1 VREVLGEPKTNSF
14 FNPSVQVLNLC
25 VRFGARE
32 VLRGIT
38 ASFTPGVHVVLG
50 RNGAGKTT
58 LLRAVAGL
66 VKFDGDVRVLGR
78 SIRGMSRKELSR
90 LVAYCW
96 QNPYYGFI
104 EATVE
109 DEVRA
114 ILRILGVEGDWRVA
128 ELLVPKELMGRDPA
142 TLSGG
147 EAKRVSMASMLVA
160 DQPVWLL
167 DEPFTYLDME
177 GVEAVAKLIE
187 HGRRRGKTIIVALH
201 ELHYAAMIQPDT
213 YLILNSGSAVSSG
226 AWRDVSDEVLR
237 RAGLI
242 TRGEMCAA
250 LCCP

>member
-1 VREVLGEPKTNSF
+1 VVMLSVASIELWNVVVRLGGRDVLKG
-14 FNPSVQVLNLC
+14 V
-25 VRFGARE
+25 
-32 VLRGIT
+32 T
-38 ASFTPGVHVVLG
+38 ASFEPGVHVVLG

-58 LLRAVAGL
+58 LLRAIAGL
-66 VKFDGDVRVLGR
+66 VKFDGEVRVLGK
-78 SIRGMSRKELSR
+78 SVRGLGRRELAR

-128 ELLVPKELMGRDPA
+128 ELLVPRELMGRDPA

-167 DEPFTYLDME
+167 DEPFTYLDRE

-187 HGRRRGKTIIVALH
+187 YARKKGKTVIVTLH
-201 ELHYAAMIQPDT
+201 EVFYASLVKPDT
-213 YLILNSGSAVSSG
+213 FIALDSGAVVASGRWDELSDKTLNSI
-226 AWRDVSDEVLR
+226 
-237 RAGLI
+237 GLVP
-242 TRGEMCAA
+242 RGA
-250 LCCP
+250 LCATLCS

>member
-1 VREVLGEPKTNSF
+1 VVILRVASIELWNVVVRLGGRDVLKG
-14 FNPSVQVLNLC
+14 V
-25 VRFGARE
+25 
-32 VLRGIT
+32 T
-38 ASFTPGVHVVLG
+38 ASFEPGVHVVLG

-58 LLRAVAGL
+58 LLRAIAGL
-66 VKFDGDVRVLGR
+66 VKFDGEVRVLGK
-78 SIRGMSRKELSR
+78 SVRGLGRRELAR

-167 DEPFTYLDME
+167 DEPFTYLDRE

-187 HGRRRGKTIIVALH
+187 YARKKGKTVIVTLH
-201 ELHYAAMIQPDT
+201 EVFYASLVKPDT
-213 YLILNSGSAVSSG
+213 FIALDSGAVVASGRWGELSDKTLNSI
-226 AWRDVSDEVLR
+226 
-237 RAGLI
+237 GLVP
-242 TRGEMCAA
+242 RGA
-250 LCCP
+250 LCATLCS

>member
-1 VREVLGEPKTNSF
+1 MVILRVASIELWNVVVRLGGRDVLKG
-14 FNPSVQVLNLC
+14 V
-25 VRFGARE
+25 
-32 VLRGIT
+32 T
-38 ASFTPGVHVVLG
+38 ASFEPGVHVVLG

-58 LLRAVAGL
+58 LLRAIAGL
-66 VKFDGDVRVLGR
+66 VKFDGEVRVLGK
-78 SIRGMSRKELSR
+78 SVRGLGRRELAR

-114 ILRILGVEGDWRVA
+114 ILRILGVEGDWRVS
-128 ELLVPKELMGRDPA
+128 ELLVPKELMSRDPA

-167 DEPFTYLDME
+167 DEPFTYLDRE

-187 HGRRRGKTIIVALH
+187 YARKKGKTVIVTLH
-201 ELHYAAMIQPDT
+201 EVFYASLVKPDT
-213 YLILNSGSAVSSG
+213 FIALDSG
-226 AWRDVSDEVLR
+226 AVVASGRWGELSDKTLSSV
-237 RAGLI
+237 GLVP
-242 TRGEMCAA
+242 RGA
-250 LCCP
+250 LCATLCS

>member
-1 VREVLGEPKTNSF
+1 MVILRVASIELWNVVVRLGGRDVLKG
-14 FNPSVQVLNLC
+14 V
-25 VRFGARE
+25 
-32 VLRGIT
+32 T
-38 ASFTPGVHVVLG
+38 ASFEPGVHVVLG

-58 LLRAVAGL
+58 LLRAIAGL
-66 VKFDGDVRVLGR
+66 VKFDGEVRVLGK
-78 SIRGMSRKELSR
+78 SVRGLGRRELAR

-167 DEPFTYLDME
+167 DEPFTYLDRE

-187 HGRRRGKTIIVALH
+187 YARKKGKTVIVTLH
-201 ELHYAAMIQPDT
+201 EVFYASLVKPDT
-213 YLILNSGSAVSSG
+213 FIALDSGAVVASGRWGELSDKTLNSI
-226 AWRDVSDEVLR
+226 
-237 RAGLI
+237 GLVP
-242 TRGEMCAA
+242 RGA
-250 LCCP
+250 LCATLCS

>member
-1 VREVLGEPKTNSF
+1 MASIELWNVVVRLGGRDVLKG
-14 FNPSVQVLNLC
+14 V
-25 VRFGARE
+25 
-32 VLRGIT
+32 T
-38 ASFTPGVHVVLG
+38 ASFEPGVHVVLG

-58 LLRAVAGL
+58 LLRAIAGL
-66 VKFDGDVRVLGR
+66 VKFDGEVRVLGK
-78 SIRGMSRKELSR
+78 SVRGLGRRELAR

-167 DEPFTYLDME
+167 DEPFTYLDRE

-187 HGRRRGKTIIVALH
+187 YARKKGKTVIVTL
-201 ELHYAAMIQPDT
+201 
-213 YLILNSGSAVSSG
+213 
-226 AWRDVSDEVLR
+226 
-237 RAGLI
+237 
-242 TRGEMCAA
+242 
-250 LCCP
+250 

>member
-1 VREVLGEPKTNSF
+1 VVILRVASVELWNVVVRLGGRDVLKG
-14 FNPSVQVLNLC
+14 V
-25 VRFGARE
+25 
-32 VLRGIT
+32 T
-38 ASFTPGVHVVLG
+38 ASFEPGVHVVLG

-58 LLRAVAGL
+58 LLRAIAGL
-66 VKFDGDVRVLGR
+66 VKFDGEVRVLGK
-78 SIRGMSRKELSR
+78 SVRGLGRRELAR

-187 HGRRRGKTIIVALH
+187 YARKKGKTVIVTLH
-201 ELHYAAMIQPDT
+201 EVFYASLVKPDT
-213 YLILNSGSAVSSG
+213 FIALDSGAVVASGRWSELSDKTLNSI
-226 AWRDVSDEVLR
+226 
-237 RAGLI
+237 GLVP
-242 TRGEMCAA
+242 RGA
-250 LCCP
+250 LCATLCS

>member
-1 VREVLGEPKTNSF
+1 VVILRVASVELWNVVVRLGGRDVLKG
-14 FNPSVQVLNLC
+14 V
-25 VRFGARE
+25 
-32 VLRGIT
+32 T
-38 ASFTPGVHVVLG
+38 ASFEPGVHVVLG

-58 LLRAVAGL
+58 LLRAIAGL
-66 VKFDGDVRVLGR
+66 VKFYGEVRVLGK
-78 SIRGMSRKELSR
+78 SVRGLGRRELAR

-167 DEPFTYLDME
+167 DEPFTYLDRE

-187 HGRRRGKTIIVALH
+187 YARKKGKTVIVTLH
-201 ELHYAAMIQPDT
+201 EVFYASLVKPDT
-213 YLILNSGSAVSSG
+213 FIALDSGAVVASGRWGELSDKTLNSV
-226 AWRDVSDEVLR
+226 
-237 RAGLI
+237 GLVP
-242 TRGEMCAA
+242 RGA
-250 LCCP
+250 LCATLCS

>member
-1 VREVLGEPKTNSF
+1 VVILRVASIELWNVVVRLGGRDVLKG
-14 FNPSVQVLNLC
+14 V
-25 VRFGARE
+25 
-32 VLRGIT
+32 T
-38 ASFTPGVHVVLG
+38 ASFEPGVHVVLG

-58 LLRAVAGL
+58 LLRAIAGL
-66 VKFDGDVRVLGR
+66 VKFDGEVRVLGK
-78 SIRGMSRKELSR
+78 SVRGLGRRELAR

-128 ELLVPKELMGRDPA
+128 ELLVPRELMGRDPA

-167 DEPFTYLDME
+167 DEPFTYLDRE

-187 HGRRRGKTIIVALH
+187 YARKKGKTVIVTLH
-201 ELHYAAMIQPDT
+201 EVFYASLVKPDT
-213 YLILNSGSAVSSG
+213 FIALDSGAVVASGRWGELSDKTLNSI
-226 AWRDVSDEVLR
+226 
-237 RAGLI
+237 GLVP
-242 TRGEMCAA
+242 RGA
-250 LCCP
+250 LCATLCS

>member
-1 VREVLGEPKTNSF
+1 VVILRVASVELWNVVVRLGGRDVLKG
-14 FNPSVQVLNLC
+14 V
-25 VRFGARE
+25 
-32 VLRGIT
+32 T
-38 ASFTPGVHVVLG
+38 ASFEPGVHVVLG

-58 LLRAVAGL
+58 LLRAIAGL
-66 VKFDGDVRVLGR
+66 VKFYGEVRVLGK
-78 SIRGMSRKELSR
+78 SVRGLGRRELAR

-114 ILRILGVEGDWRVA
+114 ILRILGVEGDWRVT
-128 ELLVPKELMGRDPA
+128 ELLVPRELMGRDPA

-167 DEPFTYLDME
+167 DEPFTYLDRE

-187 HGRRRGKTIIVALH
+187 YARKKGKTVIVTLH
-201 ELHYAAMIQPDT
+201 EVFYASLVKPDT
-213 YLILNSGSAVSSG
+213 FIALDSGAVVASGRWGELSDKTLNSI
-226 AWRDVSDEVLR
+226 
-237 RAGLI
+237 GLVP
-242 TRGEMCAA
+242 RGCS
-250 LCCP
+250 LCYSL

>member
-1 VREVLGEPKTNSF
+1 VILRVASVELWNVVVRLGGRDVLKG
-14 FNPSVQVLNLC
+14 V
-25 VRFGARE
+25 
-32 VLRGIT
+32 T
-38 ASFTPGVHVVLG
+38 ASFEPGVHVVLG

-58 LLRAVAGL
+58 LLRAIAGL
-66 VKFDGDVRVLGR
+66 VKFDGEVRVLGK
-78 SIRGMSRKELSR
+78 SVRGLGRRELAR

-167 DEPFTYLDME
+167 DEPFTYLDRE

-187 HGRRRGKTIIVALH
+187 YARKKGKTVIVTLH
-201 ELHYAAMIQPDT
+201 EVFYASLVKPDT
-213 YLILNSGSAVSSG
+213 FIALDSGAVVASGRWGELSDKTLNSV
-226 AWRDVSDEVLR
+226 
-237 RAGLI
+237 GLVP
-242 TRGEMCAA
+242 RGA
-250 LCCP
+250 LCATLCS

>member
-1 VREVLGEPKTNSF
+1 MVILRVASVELWNVVVRLGGRDVLKG
-14 FNPSVQVLNLC
+14 V
-25 VRFGARE
+25 
-32 VLRGIT
+32 T
-38 ASFTPGVHVVLG
+38 ASFEPGVHVVLG

-58 LLRAVAGL
+58 LLRAIAGL
-66 VKFDGDVRVLGR
+66 VKFDGEVRVLGKSVR
-78 SIRGMSRKELSR
+78 NLGRRELAR

-128 ELLVPKELMGRDPA
+128 ELLVPRELMGRDPA

-167 DEPFTYLDME
+167 DEPFTYLDRE

-187 HGRRRGKTIIVALH
+187 YARKKGKTVIVTLH
-201 ELHYAAMIQPDT
+201 EVFYASLVKPDT
-213 YLILNSGSAVSSG
+213 FIALDSGAVVASGRWSELDDKTLNSIGLVS
-226 AWRDVSDEVLR
+226 
-237 RAGLI
+237 
-242 TRGEMCAA
+242 RGA
-250 LCCP
+250 LCATLCS

>member
-1 VREVLGEPKTNSF
+1 VVILRVASVELWNVVVRLGGRDVLKG
-14 FNPSVQVLNLC
+14 V
-25 VRFGARE
+25 
-32 VLRGIT
+32 T
-38 ASFTPGVHVVLG
+38 ASFEPGVHVVLG

-58 LLRAVAGL
+58 LLRAIAGL
-66 VKFDGDVRVLGR
+66 VKFYGEVRVLGK
-78 SIRGMSRKELSR
+78 SVRGLGRRELAR

-167 DEPFTYLDME
+167 DEPFTYLDRE

-187 HGRRRGKTIIVALH
+187 YARKKGKTVIVTLH
-201 ELHYAAMIQPDT
+201 EVFYASLVKPDT
-213 YLILNSGSAVSSG
+213 FIALDSGAVVASGRWSELSDKTLNSI
-226 AWRDVSDEVLR
+226 
-237 RAGLI
+237 GLVP
-242 TRGEMCAA
+242 RGA
-250 LCCP
+250 LCATLCS

>member
-1 VREVLGEPKTNSF
+1 VVILSVASVELWNVVVRLGGRDVLKG
-14 FNPSVQVLNLC
+14 V
-25 VRFGARE
+25 
-32 VLRGIT
+32 T
-38 ASFTPGVHVVLG
+38 ASFEPGVHVVLG

-58 LLRAVAGL
+58 LLRAIAGL
-66 VKFDGDVRVLGR
+66 VKFDGEVRVLGR
-78 SIRGMSRKELSR
+78 SIRELSRKELSK

-167 DEPFTYLDME
+167 DEPFTYLDRE
-177 GVEAVAKLIE
+177 GVEAVVKLIE
-187 HGRRRGKTIIVALH
+187 YARKKGKIVIVTLH
-201 ELHYAAMIQPDT
+201 EVFYASLVKPDT
-213 YLILNSGSAVSSG
+213 FIALDSGAVVASGRWSELSDKTLNSIGLVS
-226 AWRDVSDEVLR
+226 
-237 RAGLI
+237 
-242 TRGEMCAA
+242 RGA
-250 LCCP
+250 LCATLCS

>member
-1 VREVLGEPKTNSF
+1 MLSVASIELWNVVVRLGGRDVLKG
-14 FNPSVQVLNLC
+14 V
-25 VRFGARE
+25 
-32 VLRGIT
+32 T
-38 ASFTPGVHVVLG
+38 ASFEPGVHVVLG

-58 LLRAVAGL
+58 LLRAIAGL
-66 VKFDGDVRVLGR
+66 VKFYGEVRVLGK
-78 SIRGMSRKELSR
+78 SVRGLGRRELAR

-167 DEPFTYLDME
+167 DEPFTYLDRE

-187 HGRRRGKTIIVALH
+187 YARKKGKTVIVTLH
-201 ELHYAAMIQPDT
+201 EVFYASLVKPDT
-213 YLILNSGSAVSSG
+213 FIALDSGAVVASGRWGELSDKTLNSI
-226 AWRDVSDEVLR
+226 
-237 RAGLI
+237 GLAP
-242 TRGEMCAA
+242 RGA
-250 LCCP
+250 LCATLCS

>member
-1 VREVLGEPKTNSF
+1 VVILSVASVELWNVVVRLGGRDVLKG
-14 FNPSVQVLNLC
+14 V
-25 VRFGARE
+25 
-32 VLRGIT
+32 T
-38 ASFTPGVHVVLG
+38 ASFEPGVHVVLG

-58 LLRAVAGL
+58 LLRAIAGL
-66 VKFDGDVRVLGR
+66 VKFDGEVRVLGR
-78 SIRGMSRKELSR
+78 SIRELSRKELSK

-167 DEPFTYLDME
+167 DEPFTYLDRE
-177 GVEAVAKLIE
+177 GVETVAKLIE
-187 HGRRRGKTIIVALH
+187 YARKKGKTVIVTLH
-201 ELHYAAMIQPDT
+201 EVFYASLVKPDT
-213 YLILNSGSAVSSG
+213 FIALDSGAVVASGRWGELSDKTLNSV
-226 AWRDVSDEVLR
+226 
-237 RAGLI
+237 GLVP
-242 TRGEMCAA
+242 RGA
-250 LCCP
+250 LCATLCS

>member
-1 VREVLGEPKTNSF
+1 MVILRVASVELWNVVVRLGGRDVLKG
-14 FNPSVQVLNLC
+14 V
-25 VRFGARE
+25 
-32 VLRGIT
+32 T
-38 ASFTPGVHVVLG
+38 ASFEPGVHVVLG

-58 LLRAVAGL
+58 LLRAIAGL
-66 VKFDGDVRVLGR
+66 VKFYGEVRVLGK
-78 SIRGMSRKELSR
+78 SVRGLGRRELAR

-167 DEPFTYLDME
+167 DEPFTYLDRE

-187 HGRRRGKTIIVALH
+187 YARKKGKTVIVTLH
-201 ELHYAAMIQPDT
+201 EVFYASLVKPDT
-213 YLILNSGSAVSSG
+213 FIALDSGAVVASGRWGELSDKTLNSIGLVS
-226 AWRDVSDEVLR
+226 
-237 RAGLI
+237 
-242 TRGEMCAA
+242 RGA
-250 LCCP
+250 LCATLCS

>member
-1 VREVLGEPKTNSF
+1 VVILRVASIELWNVVVRLGGRDVLKG
-14 FNPSVQVLNLC
+14 V
-25 VRFGARE
+25 
-32 VLRGIT
+32 T
-38 ASFTPGVHVVLG
+38 ASFEPGVHVVLG

-58 LLRAVAGL
+58 LLRAIAGL
-66 VKFDGDVRVLGR
+66 VKFDGEVRVLGK
-78 SIRGMSRKELSR
+78 SVRGLGRRELAR

-128 ELLVPKELMGRDPA
+128 ELLVPRELMGRDPA

-167 DEPFTYLDME
+167 DEPFTYLDRE

-187 HGRRRGKTIIVALH
+187 YARKKGKTVIVTLH
-201 ELHYAAMIQPDT
+201 EVFYASLVKPDT
-213 YLILNSGSAVSSG
+213 FIALDSGAVVASGRWDELSDKTLNSI
-226 AWRDVSDEVLR
+226 
-237 RAGLI
+237 GLVP
-242 TRGEMCAA
+242 RGA
-250 LCCP
+250 LCATLCS

>member
-1 VREVLGEPKTNSF
+1 VVILRVASVELWNVVVRLGGRDVLKG
-14 FNPSVQVLNLC
+14 V
-25 VRFGARE
+25 
-32 VLRGIT
+32 T
-38 ASFTPGVHVVLG
+38 ASFEPGVHVVLG

-58 LLRAVAGL
+58 LLRAIAGL
-66 VKFDGDVRVLGR
+66 VKFDGEVRVLGK
-78 SIRGMSRKELSR
+78 SVRGLGRRELAR

-128 ELLVPKELMGRDPA
+128 ELLVPKELMDRDPA

-167 DEPFTYLDME
+167 DEPFTYLDRE

-187 HGRRRGKTIIVALH
+187 YARKKGKTVIVTLH
-201 ELHYAAMIQPDT
+201 EVFYASLVKPDT
-213 YLILNSGSAVSSG
+213 FIALDSGAVVASGRWGELSDKTLNSIGLVS
-226 AWRDVSDEVLR
+226 
-237 RAGLI
+237 
-242 TRGEMCAA
+242 RGA
-250 LCCP
+250 LCATLCS

>member
-1 VREVLGEPKTNSF
+1 MASVELWNVVVRLGGRDVLKG
-14 FNPSVQVLNLC
+14 V
-25 VRFGARE
+25 
-32 VLRGIT
+32 T
-38 ASFTPGVHVVLG
+38 ASFEPGVHVVLG

-58 LLRAVAGL
+58 LLRAIAGL
-66 VKFDGDVRVLGR
+66 VKFDGEVRVLGR
-78 SIRGMSRKELSR
+78 SIRELSRKELSK

-167 DEPFTYLDME
+167 DEPFTYLDRE
-177 GVEAVAKLIE
+177 GVETVAKLIE
-187 HGRRRGKTIIVALH
+187 YARKKGKTVIVTLH
-201 ELHYAAMIQPDT
+201 EVFYASLVKPDT
-213 YLILNSGSAVSSG
+213 FIALDSGAVVASGRWGELSDKTLNSV
-226 AWRDVSDEVLR
+226 
-237 RAGLI
+237 GLVP
-242 TRGEMCAA
+242 RGA
-250 LCCP
+250 LCATLCS

>member
-1 VREVLGEPKTNSF
+1 VVILRVASVELWNVVVRLGGRDVLKG
-14 FNPSVQVLNLC
+14 V
-25 VRFGARE
+25 
-32 VLRGIT
+32 T
-38 ASFTPGVHVVLG
+38 ASFEPGVHVVLG

-58 LLRAVAGL
+58 LLRAIAGL
-66 VKFDGDVRVLGR
+66 VKFDGEVRVLGKSVR
-78 SIRGMSRKELSR
+78 NLGRRELAR

-128 ELLVPKELMGRDPA
+128 ELLVPRELMGRDPA

-167 DEPFTYLDME
+167 DEPFTYLDRE

-187 HGRRRGKTIIVALH
+187 YARKKGKTVIVTLH
-201 ELHYAAMIQPDT
+201 EVFYASLVKPDT
-213 YLILNSGSAVSSG
+213 FIALDSGAVVASGRWSELDDKTLNSIGLVS
-226 AWRDVSDEVLR
+226 
-237 RAGLI
+237 
-242 TRGEMCAA
+242 RGA
-250 LCCP
+250 LCATLCS

>member
-1 VREVLGEPKTNSF
+1 MVILRVASVELWNVVVRLGGRDVLKG
-14 FNPSVQVLNLC
+14 V
-25 VRFGARE
+25 
-32 VLRGIT
+32 T
-38 ASFTPGVHVVLG
+38 ASFEPGVHVVLG

-58 LLRAVAGL
+58 LLRAIAGL
-66 VKFDGDVRVLGR
+66 VKFYGEVRVLGKSVR
-78 SIRGMSRKELSR
+78 NLGRRELAR

-167 DEPFTYLDME
+167 DEPFTYLDRE

-187 HGRRRGKTIIVALH
+187 YARKKGKTVIVTLH
-201 ELHYAAMIQPDT
+201 EVFYASLVKPDT
-213 YLILNSGSAVSSG
+213 FIALDSGAVVASGRWGELSDKTLNSVGLVS
-226 AWRDVSDEVLR
+226 
-237 RAGLI
+237 
-242 TRGEMCAA
+242 RGA
-250 LCCP
+250 LCATLCS

>member
-1 VREVLGEPKTNSF
+1 VVILRVASIELWNVVVRLGGRDVLKG
-14 FNPSVQVLNLC
+14 V
-25 VRFGARE
+25 
-32 VLRGIT
+32 T
-38 ASFTPGVHVVLG
+38 ASFEPGVHVVLG

-58 LLRAVAGL
+58 LLRAIAGL
-66 VKFDGDVRVLGR
+66 VKFDGEVRVLGK
-78 SIRGMSRKELSR
+78 SVRGLGRRELAR

-114 ILRILGVEGDWRVA
+114 ILRILGVEGDWRVS
-128 ELLVPKELMGRDPA
+128 ELLVPKELMSRDPA

-167 DEPFTYLDME
+167 DEPFTYLDRE

-187 HGRRRGKTIIVALH
+187 YARKKGKTVIVTLH
-201 ELHYAAMIQPDT
+201 EVFYASLVKPDT
-213 YLILNSGSAVSSG
+213 FIALDSG
-226 AWRDVSDEVLR
+226 AVVASGRWGELSDKTLSSV
-237 RAGLI
+237 GLVP
-242 TRGEMCAA
+242 RGA
-250 LCCP
+250 LCATLCS

>member
-1 VREVLGEPKTNSF
+1 MVILSVASVELWNVVVRLGGRDVLKG
-14 FNPSVQVLNLC
+14 V
-25 VRFGARE
+25 
-32 VLRGIT
+32 T
-38 ASFTPGVHVVLG
+38 ASFEPGVHVVLG

-58 LLRAVAGL
+58 LLRAIAGL
-66 VKFDGDVRVLGR
+66 VKFDGEVRVLGR
-78 SIRGMSRKELSR
+78 SIRELSRKELSK

-167 DEPFTYLDME
+167 DEPFTYLDRE
-177 GVEAVAKLIE
+177 GVETVAKLIE
-187 HGRRRGKTIIVALH
+187 YARKKGKTVIVTLH
-201 ELHYAAMIQPDT
+201 EVFYASLVKPDT
-213 YLILNSGSAVSSG
+213 FIALDSGAVVASGRWGELSDKTLNSV
-226 AWRDVSDEVLR
+226 
-237 RAGLI
+237 GLVP
-242 TRGEMCAA
+242 RGA
-250 LCCP
+250 LCATLCS